1 MQGRQSRRGFMAAAA
16 AGAVA
21 LIGGTSAP
29 ADEGGPPE
37 TTTIR
42 LELEDVPPRFVNC
55 DAPLR
60 LAKELLSEEGFVD
73 VRHILHP
80 PTTLET
86 TQAYSRGEID
96 FGVMFAPNLLRRL
109 DAGIPITA
117 LAGMHS
123 GCFELFAHEH
133 FRTFTDLRGKRVG
146 LGLGR
151 GSVEQLFISIMAA
164 WVGVHPKSDIQWIT
178 TDDVAEPIDLFVQG
192 RIDAY

>member
-1 MQGRQSRRGFMAAAA
+1 MQDRQSRRGFMAAAS

-60 LAKELLSEEGFVD
+60 LTKELLLAEGFVD

-80 PTTLET
+80 
-86 TQAYSRGEID
+86 S
-96 FGVMFAPNLLRRL
+96 RRL
-109 DAGIPITA
+109 IP
-117 LAGMHS
+117 
-123 GCFELFAHEH
+123 
-133 FRTFTDLRGKRVG
+133 RR
-146 LGLGR
+146 
-151 GSVEQLFISIMAA
+151 
-164 WVGVHPKSDIQWIT
+164 
-178 TDDVAEPIDLFVQG
+178 
-192 RIDAY
+192 RIPR